1 MKFAALYR
9 FALERGYTV
18 HKIKAC
24 VEWTRNLDHTKG
36 KCETMQE
43 AHDEIHHDYE
53 ARRNGLLQV

>member
-1 MKFAALYR
+1 
-9 FALERGYTV
+9 LERGYTV

-36 KCETMQE
+36 KCETVQE